1 SREKVG
7 KFNAITDFNPTT
19 SLPNPCVIY
28 MSKAIRQKITIDI
41 FLWLLLLDNLE
52 PTPTEKIDLS
62 INGQTK

>member
-1 SREKVG
+1 
-7 KFNAITDFNPTT
+7 
-19 SLPNPCVIY
+19 